1 MNDEALAHTPLYA
14 EHVALGGKMV
24 PFAGFTMPV
33 QYSEG
38 ALKEYHAVREGA
50 AGLFDISHMG
60 QVRVSGPEALAFLQ
74 HVTTNDVSRLD
85 DGQVQYSALLT
96 EAGTFIDD
104 ITTYRLSEDHYYLC
118 INAAN
123 RHKDVAHLSTQ
134 ARGFDVD
141 VADESDV
148 TTLLALQGEQ
158 AQAMLQQLTD
168 IDLASIGYYRFAAT
182 RLGGAEAMVSRTG
195 YTGEDG
201 FELYLPNAAAV
212 EAWRALLANGAAP
225 IGLAAR
231 DMLRTEMGYALY
243 GHEINDAVTPV
254 EAGLMWITR
263 LDKGDFIGREAVAAR
278 KAEGRH
284 KALVGLKLMER
295 GIPREHYPV
304 VSGGRIVGEV
314 TSGMFS
320 PLAGAGVALA
330 YVEPALAG
338 EGDLA
343 VDIRG
348 RPVPAERTRPPFV
361 RSRVRKN

>member
-1 MNDEALAHTPLYA
+1 MNAESLARTPLYA
-14 EHVALGGKMV
+14 EHAALGGRMV
-24 PFAGFTMPV
+24 PFAGFEMPV
-33 QYSEG
+33 QYREG

-60 QVRVSGPEALAFLQ
+60 QVRVTGAGAMAFLQ
-74 HVTTNDVSRLD
+74 HVTTNDVSRLT
-85 DGQVQYSALLT
+85 DGQVQYSALLN
-96 EAGTFIDD
+96 EGGTFIDD
-104 ITTYRLSEDHYYLC
+104 ITTYRLGDGHFYLC

-123 RHKDVAHLSTQ
+123 RHKDVAHLQTR
-134 ARGFDVD
+134 AKGFAVR
-141 VADESDV
+141 VADESDA

-158 AQAMLQQLTD
+158 AQAMLQPLTD
-168 IDLASIGYYRFAAT
+168 IDLDAVAYYHFASGK
-182 RLGGAEAMVSRTG
+182 LGNAEAMISRTG

-212 EAWRALLANGAAP
+212 DVWRALLAKGVEP

-243 GHEINDAVTPV
+243 GHEISDRVTPV

-278 KAEGRH
+278 KAEGRRQ
-284 KALVGLKLMER
+284 ALVGLRLTER

-304 VSGGRIVGEV
+304 VSGGRVVGEV
-314 TSGMFS
+314 TSGMYS
-320 PLAGAGVALA
+320 PLAGSGVALA
-330 YVEPALAG
+330 YVEPALATEG
-338 EGDLA
+338 ELA

-348 RPVPAERTRPPFV
+348 KPVAAERARPPFV
-361 RSRVRKN
+361 RSRVRR